1 MAVEG
6 VGNLIQN
13 LADQL
18 FGQGPAGQ
26 AGTRVPDAGGTAS
39 GTAVEDTFTPSTQ
52 TNFAPPTAQDAGIFQ
67 LSPGPLTTVAV
78 GILSA
83 QAPPDAV
90 QPAAPGQ
97 DGAAAAPNPGLS
109 AAQTALAA
117 SGTTTNSAQDAS
129 GPAASAELQNKIRQL
144 NASLPAL
151 GLTNNEIQQIDRIA
165 SMIKDFITAAYT
177 DLVNQFEALAQQS
190 AQQNAEGAAQPSVA
204 GAPATPGTGSNP
216 NNGGFQVQQI
226 VIQFADSQGTPS
238 SQPGSGGQS
247 SAANPSPSNAPGLQV
262 EQVQFTLTNASG
274 QTAQVQ
280 TPHPVAGSITK
291 G

>member
-13 LADQL
+13 LADHL
-18 FGQGPAGQ
+18 FGQGATQ
-26 AGTRVPDAGGTAS
+26 AGTRVPGAGGGAS
-39 GTAVEDTFTPSTQ
+39 GTSVEDTFTPSAQ
-52 TNFAPPTAQDAGIFQ
+52 GNFASPTAQDAGIFQ
-67 LSPGPLTTVAV
+67 LSPGPLATVAV

-83 QAPPDAV
+83 QAPPNAV
-90 QPAAPGQ
+90 QPIAPEQ
-97 DGAAAAPNPGLS
+97 DGAGAAPNPGAS
-109 AAQTALAA
+109 AAQTAPAA

-165 SMIKDFITAAYT
+165 SMIKDFNPAAYT

>member
-13 LADQL
+13 LADHL
-18 FGQGPAGQ
+18 FGQGATQ
-26 AGTRVPDAGGTAS
+26 AGTRAPGAGGGAS
-39 GTAVEDTFTPSTQ
+39 GTSVEDTFTPSTQ
-52 TNFAPPTAQDAGIFQ
+52 SNAGLAAQDAGIFQ

-90 QPAAPGQ
+90 QPAAPEQ
-97 DGAAAAPNPGLS
+97 DGAGAAPNPGAT
-109 AAQTALAA
+109 AAQTAPAA
-117 SGTTTNSAQDAS
+117 SGTTTNSEQDAS
-129 GPAASAELQNKIRQL
+129 SPAASAELQNKIRQL

-165 SMIKDFITAAYT
+165 SLIKNFNPAAYT
-177 DLVNQFEALAQQS
+177 DLVNQFEALAQKS
-190 AQQNAEGAAQPSVA
+190 AQQNAAGAAQPSVT
-204 GAPATPGTGSNP
+204 GTPATPTPGSNA

-226 VIQFADSQGTPS
+226 VIQFADSQGTPNNQS
-238 SQPGSGGQS
+238 GDGSQN
-247 SAANPSPSNAPGLQV
+247 SAANASPSNAPGLQV

-274 QTAQVQ
+274 QTTQVQ
-280 TPHPVAGSITK
+280 TPHQTTGSSTTS
-291 G
+291 